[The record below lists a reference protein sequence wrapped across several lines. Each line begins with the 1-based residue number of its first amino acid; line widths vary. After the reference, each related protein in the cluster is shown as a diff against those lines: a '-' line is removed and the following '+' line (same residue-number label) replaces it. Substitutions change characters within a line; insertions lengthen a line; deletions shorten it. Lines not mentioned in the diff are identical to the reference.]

1 MVSSRREPKEEEDE
15 EEGEGEEDMARGKV
29 NERDVEED
37 ALMMGEGVEKVEIL
51 EMEKEEEER
60 VGEELLLLFLK
71 VKRGRV
77 KVFAIDDDD
86 DAIVQF
92 SFVKVFCSLNER
104 SINFVLFKSHIRQN
118 LLRSN
123 IVRGR
128 GLTALQKL
136 RKENICLP

>member
-60 VGEELLLLFLK
+60 VGEELLLLLK

-77 KVFAIDDDD
+77 KVFAIDD

>member
-15 EEGEGEEDMARGKV
+15 EEGEDEEDMARGKV

-77 KVFAIDDDD
+77 KVFAIDDDA
-86 DAIVQF
+86 AIVQF
-92 SFVKVFCSLNER
+92 SFVCSL
-104 SINFVLFKSHIRQN
+104 L
-118 LLRSN
+118 
-123 IVRGR
+123 
-128 GLTALQKL
+128 
-136 RKENICLP
+136 

>member
-15 EEGEGEEDMARGKV
+15 EEEGEDEEDMARGKV

-60 VGEELLLLFLK
+60 VGEELLLLK

-86 DAIVQF
+86 AIVQF
-92 SFVKVFCSLNER
+92 SFVCSL
-104 SINFVLFKSHIRQN
+104 L
-118 LLRSN
+118 
-123 IVRGR
+123 
-128 GLTALQKL
+128 
-136 RKENICLP
+136 